1 MILVDSL
8 FEYNN
13 IIFIWW
19 IQFND
24 YGDINIEHSYQIN
37 MDENNNSNSAKWRE
51 TELKRRNGAH
61 ISAHSVILFGRCRR
75 LHS

>member
-37 MDENNNSNSAKWRE
+37 MDENNNSNSAKWR
-51 TELKRRNGAH
+51 KH